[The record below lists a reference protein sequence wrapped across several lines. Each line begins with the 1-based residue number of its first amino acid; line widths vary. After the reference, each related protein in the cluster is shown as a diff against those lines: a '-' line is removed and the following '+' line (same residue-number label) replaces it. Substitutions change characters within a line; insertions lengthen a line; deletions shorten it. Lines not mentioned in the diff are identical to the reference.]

1 MISFPD
7 LIERVTN
14 YFAMACS
21 RTKRDNI
28 FFVAEL
34 KNFINSLTN
43 NIICLFRK
51 TTIFISGF
59 NEEDQKRIY

>member
-1 MISFPD
+1 MITFPV

-28 FFVAEL
+28 SFIAEL
-34 KNFINSLTN
+34 TNFLHSFTN

-51 TTIFISGF
+51 TAIFISGF

>member
-1 MISFPD
+1 MITFPV

-28 FFVAEL
+28 FFAAEL
-34 KNFINSLTN
+34 KNFLHSFTN
-43 NIICLFRK
+43 NII
-51 TTIFISGF
+51 
-59 NEEDQKRIY
+59 